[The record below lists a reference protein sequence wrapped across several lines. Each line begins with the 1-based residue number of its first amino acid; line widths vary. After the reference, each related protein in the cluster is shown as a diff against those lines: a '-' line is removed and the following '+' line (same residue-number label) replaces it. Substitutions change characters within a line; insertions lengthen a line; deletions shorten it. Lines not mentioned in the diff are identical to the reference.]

1 MVDFRL
7 STFLNDIEC
16 SIAKYLSILIAAIVK
31 TLAPTETP
39 INKIIFKKPKFK
51 NKNHLYDIHACMCNV
66 YTFRSTLYVYC
77 IHFFLGNRS

>member
-39 INKIIFKKPKFK
+39 INKIKSHSLNEDLKDAKKTKKSLQTYIILSF
-51 NKNHLYDIHACMCNV
+51 
-66 YTFRSTLYVYC
+66 
-77 IHFFLGNRS
+77 

>member
-39 INKIIFKKPKFK
+39 INKITFLS
-51 NKNHLYDIHACMCNV
+51 HLSDCNE
-66 YTFRSTLYVYC
+66 
-77 IHFFLGNRS
+77 

>member
-39 INKIIFKKPKFK
+39 INKIKSHSL
-51 NKNHLYDIHACMCNV
+51 N
-66 YTFRSTLYVYC
+66 
-77 IHFFLGNRS
+77 

>member
-16 SIAKYLSILIAAIVK
+16 SMAKYRSILMAAIVK

-39 INKIIFKKPKFK
+39 LNQEMFIFSCNIIQ
-51 NKNHLYDIHACMCNV
+51 L
-66 YTFRSTLYVYC
+66 
-77 IHFFLGNRS
+77 